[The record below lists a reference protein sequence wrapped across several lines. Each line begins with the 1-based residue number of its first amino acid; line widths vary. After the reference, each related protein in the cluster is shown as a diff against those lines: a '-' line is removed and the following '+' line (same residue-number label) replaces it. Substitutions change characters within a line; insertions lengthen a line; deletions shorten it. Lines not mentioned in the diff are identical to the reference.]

1 MTDNL
6 KTPSDGSITSYSQQV
21 IWAQRLQSIAQSGLA
36 YDTRPFDKLRYEDVL
51 EIAVEMMTVALNAPD
66 QRDALRAL
74 YLEQQGH
81 ATPKV
86 DVRGVVFQ
94 DGKLL
99 LVQEMLDGGRW
110 TLPGGWADVG
120 ESASVS
126 AVREIWE
133 ESGYHARATK
143 LLAVY
148 DRNKHGHPYY
158 AFHAYKLFFRCEL
171 TQPERD
177 IDPRNIETGEVRWFA
192 EDEIAGLALSQA
204 RVTTSQIARFF
215 EHYRQPDLP
224 TDFD

>member
-1 MTDNL
+1 MSTFN
-6 KTPSDGSITSYSQQV
+6 V
-21 IWAQRLQSIAQSGLA
+21 VNWAQQLQSIAQSGLA
-36 YDTRPFDKLRYEDVL
+36 YDSKPFDKLRYEDIL
-51 EIAVEMMTVALNAPD
+51 EIAVEMMTTALDAAD
-66 QRDALRAL
+66 QREALRGL
-74 YLEQQGH
+74 YLEQHGH

-94 DGKLL
+94 EGRLL
-99 LVQEMLDGGRW
+99 MVQEMMDGGHW

-120 ESASVS
+120 DSASES

-133 ESGYHARATK
+133 ESGYRAQASK

-171 TQPERD
+171 TQTERD
-177 IDPRNIETGEVRWFA
+177 VDPRNIETGEVGWFTEA
-192 EDEIAGLALSQA
+192 EIAGLELSQA
-204 RVTTSQIARFF
+204 RVTMSQIARFF

>member
-1 MTDNL
+1 MAAEDQNRAGAF
-6 KTPSDGSITSYSQQV
+6 DV
-21 IWAQRLQSIAQSGLA
+21 VAWAQRLQAIAQSGLA
-36 YDTRPFDKLRYEDVL
+36 YTPQPFDKLRYEDVL
-51 EIAVEMMTVALNAPD
+51 DIAVEMMAAALNADD
-66 QRDALRAL
+66 QREALRAL
-74 YLEQQGH
+74 YLDQQGH

-94 DGKLL
+94 GGKLL
-99 LVQEMLDGGRW
+99 MAQEMMDGGRW

-120 ESASVS
+120 ESASIGV
-126 AVREIWE
+126 AREIWE
-133 ESGYHARATK
+133 ETGYHAQASK

-171 TQPERD
+171 TQAERD
-177 IDPRNIETGEVRWFA
+177 QDPRNIETGEVGWFTEA
-192 EDEIAGLALSQA
+192 EIAGLELSQA

-215 EHYRQPDLP
+215 EHERQPDLP